1 MWEQLFEMI
10 FKPDFLFSVI
20 RITSPILFAALAAV
34 VAEKAGVTNIG
45 LEGIMS
51 ITALFGTLISYW
63 TQSWAVGVLGAL
75 IVGIALAL
83 LLGFFALKLKTDIIL
98 GGIALNMIGGGG
110 TIFLLYLF
118 TGLRGNTGELTTPEM
133 LIPQVNIPL
142 LKDIPVVGEILSGH
156 SLLTYIAFFM
166 VFLTWLMLYK
176 TSLGLNIRAVG
187 ENQNAADSVGV
198 SVVRIKYI
206 ALGISGALAGLGGAY
221 MSMYYSRSWNS
232 GMIAG
237 RGFIALAAQAMGQGE
252 PTGSM
257 WSSLLFGL
265 ANALKN
271 KMEVLDNILRDAF
284 GVVALVAMMPLLSIQ
299 AVGFVYE
306 RRAKRTAA
314 APEQY
319 GDFDIVELWE
329 DAA

>member
-1 MWEQLFEMI
+1 
-10 FKPDFLFSVI
+10 
-20 RITSPILFAALAAV
+20 
-34 VAEKAGVTNIG
+34 
-45 LEGIMS
+45 
-51 ITALFGTLISYW
+51 
-63 TQSWAVGVLGAL
+63 
-75 IVGIALAL
+75 
-83 LLGFFALKLKTDIIL
+83 
-98 GGIALNMIGGGG
+98 
-110 TIFLLYLF
+110 
-118 TGLRGNTGELTTPEM
+118 M

-271 KMEVLDNILRDAF
+271 KMEGHAGHVKLSCCIHPLRGNGAWPCDLRRGHHPPRQENA
-284 GVVALVAMMPLLSIQ
+284 A
-299 AVGFVYE
+299 
-306 RRAKRTAA
+306 RAKRHDGSGRGGKIA
-314 APEQY
+314 
-319 GDFDIVELWE
+319 
-329 DAA
+329 

>member
-198 SVVRIKYI
+198 SVIKIKYI

-221 MSMYYSRSWNS
+221 MSMY
-232 GMIAG
+232 
-237 RGFIALAAQAMGQGE
+237 
-252 PTGSM
+252 
-257 WSSLLFGL
+257 
-265 ANALKN
+265 
-271 KMEVLDNILRDAF
+271 
-284 GVVALVAMMPLLSIQ
+284 
-299 AVGFVYE
+299 
-306 RRAKRTAA
+306 
-314 APEQY
+314 
-319 GDFDIVELWE
+319 
-329 DAA
+329 